1 MVKFFFK
8 TLLFMALYAVI
19 TAVPGHIKLKSE
31 NIILGAPQ
39 VIPCVPDNYK
49 IKCYT
54 FDVFR
59 YYWFGPYGVIE
70 TDDEKIRVNKA
81 TGDLMID
88 KFDISDA
95 GAYKCIIEYSR
106 NWEIKA
112 HKPISITH
120 FLEACVQPSEN
131 HQCPEGFTLRNNL
144 CYPSQTETEE
154 ETYVPSPRKT
164 PSMLEYPIP
173 LVTAAVGVPLLF
185 ISLSVIIWKCNSCGC
200 EAVKSANTEDHTN
213 KDDRT
218 KIKYSLVPQKDEDQT
233 VIRNEKRKCKSVK
246 EKRAKNVQN
255 FHLPERERKANVLL
269 TGRTSKIVMS
279 QMK

>member
-1 MVKFFFK
+1 MSTILELQKI
-8 TLLFMALYAVI
+8 LYF
-19 TAVPGHIKLKSE
+19 
-31 NIILGAPQ
+31 IL
-39 VIPCVPDNYK
+39 
-49 IKCYT
+49 
-54 FDVFR
+54 
-59 YYWFGPYGVIE
+59 
-70 TDDEKIRVNKA
+70 
-81 TGDLMID
+81 
-88 KFDISDA
+88 
-95 GAYKCIIEYSR
+95 
-106 NWEIKA
+106 
-112 HKPISITH
+112 
-120 FLEACVQPSEN
+120 ACVQPNEN

-200 EAVKSANTEDHTN
+200 EAVKSVNTEDHAN

-246 EKRAKNVQN
+246 EKRAKKVPN
-255 FHLPERERKANVLL
+255 FHLPKVSIVITGNVITFHTECLGL
-269 TGRTSKIVMS
+269 TTLETGCR
-279 QMK
+279 

>member
-1 MVKFFFK
+1 MTILINFYKDVK
-8 TLLFMALYAVI
+8 
-19 TAVPGHIKLKSE
+19 
-31 NIILGAPQ
+31 
-39 VIPCVPDNYK
+39 
-49 IKCYT
+49 
-54 FDVFR
+54 
-59 YYWFGPYGVIE
+59 
-70 TDDEKIRVNKA
+70 
-81 TGDLMID
+81 
-88 KFDISDA
+88 
-95 GAYKCIIEYSR
+95 
-106 NWEIKA
+106 
-112 HKPISITH
+112 
-120 FLEACVQPSEN
+120 ACVQPSEN

-246 EKRAKNVQN
+246 EKRAKK
-255 FHLPERERKANVLL
+255 FRIFIFLKEKERQMFLL

>member
-1 MVKFFFK
+1 MYVGSIIRRLAGRIVGYNLPSSPKPDFQQ
-8 TLLFMALYAVI
+8 VN
-19 TAVPGHIKLKSE
+19 GRRSHIQKSNQE
-31 NIILGAPQ
+31 NITPQ
-39 VIPCVPDNYK
+39 HEEI
-49 IKCYT
+49 T
-54 FDVFR
+54 R
-59 YYWFGPYGVIE
+59 YIHD
-70 TDDEKIRVNKA
+70 T
-81 TGDLMID
+81 
-88 KFDISDA
+88 
-95 GAYKCIIEYSR
+95 
-106 NWEIKA
+106 
-112 HKPISITH
+112 
-120 FLEACVQPSEN
+120 CVQPSEN

-246 EKRAKNVQN
+246 EKRAKKVQN
-255 FHLPERERKANVLL
+255 FHLPKRERKANVFY
-269 TGRTSKIVMS
+269 
-279 QMK
+279 

>member
-120 FLEACVQPSEN
+120 FLED
-131 HQCPEGFTLRNNL
+131 
-144 CYPSQTETEE
+144 PSQTETEE